1 MTKKMK
7 KGFAAIVAFTL
18 CALCCWQVASVA
30 FADEEVRYTN
40 GGISLMSTTVNNIYY
55 TSRVQLD
62 YGITD
67 GTAPTYLA
75 TGAYT
80 NACGAI
86 AGANTIGFYDKY
98 IEDLIPGWV
107 SYFPANGRY
116 KPDDAVYI
124 PAVIEEL
131 YYRMDTNVVDVGV
144 SEDEFLNGLTEYV
157 EVRNHDII
165 FTSLFSGGQVNF
177 EGCKTF
183 IDANKPILVF
193 CDPTYM
199 ITISQETGY
208 DYVTGVS
215 LDSAHIALV
224 FGYERIRYTLTN
236 GSTLTKTYLIMS
248 TGQTI
253 PRAAYL
259 DISTSVDINDVK
271 GVTIY

>member
-40 GGISLMSTTVNNIYY
+40 GGISLMSTTANNIYY

-62 YGITD
+62 YGMTD

-75 TGAYT
+75 TGEFT

-98 IEDLIPGWV
+98 YEDLIPGWV
-107 SYFPANGRY
+107 SYFPTNGRY
-116 KPDDAVYI
+116 KMSDSVYI

-157 EVRNHDII
+157 EIRNHDITY
-165 FTSLFSGGQVNF
+165 TSLFSGGQVNF

-253 PRAAYL
+253 PRVSYL

>member
-1 MTKKMK
+1 MK